1 MKRGVLIIFVAI
13 LIPCLLQAQTTPN
26 DPQRLTLEQ
35 AVNFAVEHNKELQAS
50 QMNIELRNK
59 MVTEAISQGL
69 PQINGDLN
77 YSTNFRYKMSF
88 PGSESSTVLK
98 DQSSVG
104 VTVNQLLFSGE
115 WILGIQTSKIA
126 KLIASQQVD
135 VTELDIKETVYNS
148 YYTILVSE
156 RLMEIV
162 KQNLENMSQIQRHTE
177 NMLAAGT
184 AEPTDVDQIRITVG
198 QLKNSLLAMQRTVDV
213 NYNLLR
219 LQLGLQ
225 AGTPI
230 TLADQLDNF
239 LEVGNFLKLAGQEFD
254 INQNAQYKLM
264 ETQEELQKK
273 MVGLKKWAY
282 SPTISANY
290 GYTYKI
296 LKPSLDFSPKHS
308 ATITMSI
315 PIFSGLQ
322 RKAQLD
328 QEKITL
334 EQTTLN
340 KSLLADQL
348 NLQEEQYKFAL
359 KNALEDYN
367 LQSEN
372 IQVARK
378 VLEKENIARTLD
390 YTANLQADEQVYYA
404 PAATGRIEKIYVEV
418 GDRIK
423 KGQLLVEMDRTNL
436 QQAEVQ
442 LKNLETEYNR
452 AKMLNETQSISK
464 QAYDAAVTQYEVAKS
479 NVDFLKENTRML
491 APFNGVVT
499 GKYFENGEVYTGAAF
514 GGASKPS
521 IIAIE
526 KINPLKAYVNLSEQ
540 YFLSVKKG
548 TKVELK
554 SNLYPDRIFEGQ
566 VSIVY
571 PTIDPASRTFTVEVK
586 IPNDDEALRP
596 GMYGTIN
603 FFIGNTETVVVPAIA
618 VLKLQ
623 GANDRYVFINKDGKA
638 KRVSVNLGKRFE
650 DKIELISDEIQE
662 GDELIVV
669 GQGRV
674 IDGSPITITQ

>member
-1 MKRGVLIIFVAI
+1 MIKNVILSTLAIAVLAGCSGKKDSDKDTSV
-13 LIPCLLQAQTTPN
+13 
-26 DPQRLTLEQ
+26 
-35 AVNFAVEHNKELQAS
+35 V
-50 QMNIELRNK
+50 
-59 MVTEAISQGL
+59 EAI
-69 PQINGDLN
+69 P
-77 YSTNFRYKMSF
+77 
-88 PGSESSTVLK
+88 
-98 DQSSVG
+98 
-104 VTVNQLLFSGE
+104 
-115 WILGIQTSKIA
+115 
-126 KLIASQQVD
+126 
-135 VTELDIKETVYNS
+135 
-148 YYTILVSE
+148 
-156 RLMEIV
+156 V
-162 KQNLENMSQIQRHTE
+162 K
-177 NMLAAGT
+177 
-184 AEPTDVDQIRITVG
+184 V
-198 QLKNSLLAMQRTVDV
+198 
-213 NYNLLR
+213 
-219 LQLGLQ
+219 
-225 AGTPI
+225 
-230 TLADQLDNF
+230 
-239 LEVGNFLKLAGQEFD
+239 
-254 INQNAQYKLM
+254 
-264 ETQEELQKK
+264 QK
-273 MVGLKKWAY
+273 
-282 SPTISANY
+282 
-290 GYTYKI
+290 
-296 LKPSLDFSPKHS
+296 
-308 ATITMSI
+308 
-315 PIFSGLQ
+315 
-322 RKAQLD
+322 
-328 QEKITL
+328 
-334 EQTTLN
+334 
-340 KSLLADQL
+340 
-348 NLQEEQYKFAL
+348 
-359 KNALEDYN
+359 
-367 LQSEN
+367 
-372 IQVARK
+372 
-378 VLEKENIARTLD
+378 LEKENIARTLD

-554 SNLYPDRIFEGQ
+554 SSLYPDRIFEGQ

-638 KRVSVNLGKRFE
+638 KRVSVNLGKRL
-650 DKIELISDEIQE
+650 KIRSN
-662 GDELIVV
+662 
-669 GQGRV
+669 
-674 IDGSPITITQ
+674 

>member
-1 MKRGVLIIFVAI
+1 MIKNVILSTLAIAVLAGCSGKKDSDKDTSV
-13 LIPCLLQAQTTPN
+13 
-26 DPQRLTLEQ
+26 
-35 AVNFAVEHNKELQAS
+35 V
-50 QMNIELRNK
+50 
-59 MVTEAISQGL
+59 EAI
-69 PQINGDLN
+69 PV
-77 YSTNFRYKMSF
+77 K
-88 PGSESSTVLK
+88 
-98 DQSSVG
+98 
-104 VTVNQLLFSGE
+104 
-115 WILGIQTSKIA
+115 IQK
-126 KLIASQQVD
+126 
-135 VTELDIKETVYNS
+135 
-148 YYTILVSE
+148 
-156 RLMEIV
+156 
-162 KQNLENMSQIQRHTE
+162 
-177 NMLAAGT
+177 
-184 AEPTDVDQIRITVG
+184 
-198 QLKNSLLAMQRTVDV
+198 
-213 NYNLLR
+213 
-219 LQLGLQ
+219 
-225 AGTPI
+225 
-230 TLADQLDNF
+230 
-239 LEVGNFLKLAGQEFD
+239 
-254 INQNAQYKLM
+254 
-264 ETQEELQKK
+264 
-273 MVGLKKWAY
+273 
-282 SPTISANY
+282 
-290 GYTYKI
+290 
-296 LKPSLDFSPKHS
+296 
-308 ATITMSI
+308 
-315 PIFSGLQ
+315 
-322 RKAQLD
+322 
-328 QEKITL
+328 
-334 EQTTLN
+334 
-340 KSLLADQL
+340 
-348 NLQEEQYKFAL
+348 
-359 KNALEDYN
+359 
-367 LQSEN
+367 
-372 IQVARK
+372 
-378 VLEKENIARTLD
+378 LEKENIARTLD

-540 YFLSVKKG
+540 YVKKG

-554 SNLYPDRIFEGQ
+554 SSLYPDRVFEGQ

-623 GANDRYVFINKDGKA
+623 GANDRYVFINKNGKA

-650 DKIELISDEIQE
+650 DKIELTATKSRKE
-662 GDELIVV
+662 
-669 GQGRV
+669 
-674 IDGSPITITQ
+674 TN